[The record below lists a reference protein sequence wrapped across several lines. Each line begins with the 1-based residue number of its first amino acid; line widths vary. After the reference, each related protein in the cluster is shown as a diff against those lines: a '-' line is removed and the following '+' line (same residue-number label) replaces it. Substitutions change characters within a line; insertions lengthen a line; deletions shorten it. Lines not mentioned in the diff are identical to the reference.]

1 MYKDRHPSVTFKQ
14 GLILDVFLAMTVFVK
29 VVEGGSMTAAAR
41 QCEMST
47 TMVGNHLKAL
57 EQRLGVSLLQRTT
70 RRQNLTEFGV
80 EYYRRCVEVL
90 GLVNDSERMA
100 EQAQTEPSGTL
111 RVTAPPAFGAE
122 RLSPM
127 LSDFVQRYPQIKVEV
142 VLSNQTMDLIE
153 HGFDAAIRL
162 GTPESSALIA
172 RPLQDYTLTIC
183 AAPAYLKRRG
193 TPQSADDLRDHD
205 CLAFAYPAGD
215 DWRAADKLWRLTGP
229 DGVMEVPVS
238 GSMIVNSTPALRQAV
253 LAGMG
258 VSMLPDVLISE
269 DIASGKLVP
278 LLQDYQPPSR
288 TLWLM
293 YPQDR
298 YRLPKVRQ
306 FVEQAL
312 RAWGK

>member
-1 MYKDRHPSVTFKQ
+1 M
-14 GLILDVFLAMTVFVK
+14 DVFLAMTVFVK

-70 RRQNLTEFGV
+70 RRQNLTEFGL

-122 RLSPM
+122 RLAPL
-127 LSDFVQRYPQIKVEV
+127 LSDFVQRYPEIKVEV

-183 AAPAYLKRRG
+183 AAPTYLKRRG
-193 TPQSADDLRDHD
+193 TPKTADDLRDHD

-215 DWRAADKLWRLTGP
+215 DWRAAEKLWRLTGP

-269 DIASGKLVP
+269 DLASGKLVP

-306 FVEQAL
+306 FVEHAL

>member
-1 MYKDRHPSVTFKQ
+1 M
-14 GLILDVFLAMTVFVK
+14 DVFLAMTVFVK
-29 VVEGGSMTAAAR
+29 VVDGGSMTAAAR

-70 RRQNLTEFGV
+70 RRQNLTEFGL

-122 RLSPM
+122 RLAPL
-127 LSDFVQRYPQIKVEV
+127 LSDFVQRYPEIKVEV

-183 AAPAYLKRRG
+183 AAPPYLKRRG
-193 TPQSADDLRDHD
+193 TPQTADELRDHD

-229 DGVMEVPVS
+229 EGVMEVPVS

-306 FVEQAL
+306 FVEHAL

>member
-1 MYKDRHPSVTFKQ
+1 M
-14 GLILDVFLAMTVFVK
+14 GVFLAMTVFVK

-70 RRQNLTEFGV
+70 RRQNLTEFGL

-122 RLSPM
+122 RLAPL
-127 LSDFVQRYPQIKVEV
+127 LSDFVQRYPEIKVEV

-193 TPQSADDLRDHD
+193 TPKNADDLRDHD

-306 FVEQAL
+306 FVEHAL

>member
-1 MYKDRHPSVTFKQ
+1 M
-14 GLILDVFLAMTVFVK
+14 DVLLAMTVFVK

-70 RRQNLTEFGV
+70 RRQNLTEFGL

-122 RLSPM
+122 RLAPM
-127 LSDFVQRYPQIKVEV
+127 LSDFIQRYPQIKVEV

-162 GTPESSALIA
+162 GTPESSALLIA

-193 TPQSADDLRDHD
+193 TPKNADDLRDHD

-258 VSMLPDVLISE
+258 VSMLPDVLIS
-269 DIASGKLVP
+269 DDLAGGKLVA

-306 FVEQAL
+306 FVEHAL

>member
-1 MYKDRHPSVTFKQ
+1 M
-14 GLILDVFLAMTVFVK
+14 DVFQAMTVFVK
-29 VVEGGSMTAAAR
+29 VVESGSMTAAAR

-70 RRQNLTEFGV
+70 RRQNLTEFGMQ
-80 EYYRRCVEVL
+80 YYRRCIEVL
-90 GLVNDSERMA
+90 GLVSDSERMA
-100 EQAQTEPSGTL
+100 EQAQTQPSGTL
-111 RVTAPPAFGAE
+111 RITAPPAFGAE
-122 RLSPM
+122 RLSPL
-127 LSDFVQRYPQIKVEV
+127 LSDFIQRYPQIKVEV
-142 VLSNQTMDLIE
+142 VLSNQLMDLIE

-183 AAPAYLKRRG
+183 ASPHYLKRCG
-193 TPQSADDLRDHD
+193 TPTTADALREHH

-229 DGVMEVPVS
+229 DGVMEIPVS
-238 GSMIVNSTPALRQAV
+238 GPMIVNSSPALRQAA
-253 LAGMG
+253 LSGMG
-258 VSMLPDVLISE
+258 VAMLPDVLISE
-269 DIASGKLVP
+269 DLHAGRLVP

-288 TLWLM
+288 SLWLM

-298 YRLPKVRQ
+298 YRLPKVRH
-306 FVEQAL
+306 FVDCAL
-312 RAWGK
+312 AAWGK

>member
-1 MYKDRHPSVTFKQ
+1 M
-14 GLILDVFLAMTVFVK
+14 DVFLAMTVFVK

-70 RRQNLTEFGV
+70 RRQNLTEFGL

-122 RLSPM
+122 RLAPL
-127 LSDFVQRYPQIKVEV
+127 LSDFVQRYPEIKVEV
-142 VLSNQTMDLIE
+142 VLSKQTMDLIE

-183 AAPAYLKRRG
+183 AAPNYLKRRG
-193 TPQSADDLRDHD
+193 TPMTADDLRDHD

-269 DIASGKLVP
+269 DLASGKLVP

-306 FVEQAL
+306 FVEHAL

>member
-1 MYKDRHPSVTFKQ
+1 M
-14 GLILDVFLAMTVFVK
+14 DVFLAMTVFIK

-122 RLSPM
+122 RLAPL
-127 LSDFVQRYPQIKVEV
+127 LSDFVQRYPEIKVEV

-183 AAPAYLKRRG
+183 AAPNYLKRRG
-193 TPQSADDLRDHD
+193 TPITADDLRDHD

-269 DIASGKLVP
+269 DLASGKLVP

-288 TLWLM
+288 TMWLM

-306 FVEQAL
+306 FVEHAL

>member
-1 MYKDRHPSVTFKQ
+1 M
-14 GLILDVFLAMTVFVK
+14 DVFQAMTVFVK
-29 VVEGGSMTAAAR
+29 VVESGSMTAAAR

-80 EYYRRCVEVL
+80 QYYRRCVEVL
-90 GLVNDSERMA
+90 GLVSDSERMA
-100 EQAQTEPSGTL
+100 EHAQTQPSGTL
-111 RVTAPPAFGAE
+111 RITAPPAFGAE

-127 LSDFVQRYPQIKVEV
+127 LSDFTQRYPDLKVEV
-142 VLSNQTMDLIE
+142 VLSNQLMDLIE

-162 GTPESSALIA
+162 GYPESSALIA

-183 AAPAYLKRRG
+183 ASHDYLKRRG
-193 TPQSADDLRDHD
+193 TPMTAEDLRDHS

-215 DWRAADKLWRLTGP
+215 DWRAADKLWKLTGP
-229 DGVMEVPVS
+229 EGVMEIPVS
-238 GSMIVNSTPALRQAV
+238 GPMIVNSSPALRQAA

-258 VSMLPDVLISE
+258 VAMLPDVLISE
-269 DIASGKLVP
+269 DLKAGTLVP
-278 LLQDYQPPSR
+278 LLQAYQPPSR
-288 TLWLM
+288 PMWLM

-298 YRLPKVRQ
+298 YRLPKVRH
-306 FVEQAL
+306 FVESAL
-312 RAWGK
+312 AEWGK

>member
-1 MYKDRHPSVTFKQ
+1 M
-14 GLILDVFLAMTVFVK
+14 DVLLAMTVFVK
-29 VVEGGSMTAAAR
+29 VVESGSMTAAAR

-70 RRQNLTEFGV
+70 RRQNLTEFGL
-80 EYYRRCVEVL
+80 EYYRRCVEIL

-122 RLSPM
+122 RLAPL
-127 LSDFVQRYPQIKVEV
+127 LSDFVQRYPEIKVEV

-193 TPQSADDLRDHD
+193 TPKNADDLRDHD

-306 FVEQAL
+306 FVEHAL